1 MNYLQH
7 LESHCGEFT
16 NQFETDD
23 LLEQAV
29 QFLQFNDSPTTD
41 SYTISTL
48 GLHWHTLQ
56 NEDGTQTHQELLLS
70 FKQKRSY
77 EDVLELLWQLTT
89 HALETHHAFKL
100 GEYFELPPNV
110 FKRLNFSA
118 IYVAK
123 PFYFDES
130 FHAYEGDEQTV
141 VPFWFI
147 PIFPSEEAFIEANG
161 VERFNE
167 VLYKTD
173 DALLD
178 LKRKPLV

>member
-1 MNYLQH
+1 MNYLEH

-16 NQFETDD
+16 NQFETED

-29 QFLQFNDSPTTD
+29 QFLQFDDSPTTD
-41 SYTISTL
+41 TFTISTL

-56 NEDGTQTHQELLLS
+56 NEDETYTHQELLLS
-70 FKQKRSY
+70 FKQKRLY
-77 EDVLELLWQLTT
+77 EDVLELLWQLTM

-110 FKRLNFSA
+110 FKRLKFSS
-118 IYVAK
+118 IYVAT

-130 FHAYEGDEQTV
+130 FLVYEGDEQTV
-141 VPFWFI
+141 IPVWFI
-147 PIFPSEEAFIEANG
+147 PIFPSEESFIEAHG
-161 VERFNE
+161 AERFNE
-167 VLYKTD
+167 LLYKAD
-173 DALLD
+173 YVLLD

>member
-1 MNYLQH
+1 M
-7 LESHCGEFT
+7 
-16 NQFETDD
+16 
-23 LLEQAV
+23 